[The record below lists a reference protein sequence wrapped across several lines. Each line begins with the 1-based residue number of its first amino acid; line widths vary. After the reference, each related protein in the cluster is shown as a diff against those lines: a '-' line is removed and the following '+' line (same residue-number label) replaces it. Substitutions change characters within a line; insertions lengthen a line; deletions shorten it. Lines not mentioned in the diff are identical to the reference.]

1 MAIRQARAGLCPKR
15 RDDVLEYRLQ
25 PHVQRLHG
33 SPGSPR
39 VRSEDAELF
48 NASSPR
54 NTITETDTPASAH
67 RACATSG
74 SWSSEVR
81 THARSRFDLEC
92 PVAEESRATAGAKQP
107 RGARTTIPH
116 ETRDRGE
123 LRGRIGGCPVP
134 CSTRARNGHQ
144 RSAVVISV
152 HQWPPPLYTS
162 SEWPP
167 PLGASF
173 GESSLSYTPPRL
185 TAAAA
190 VRSLCRWI
198 SRCISRTAIS
208 VMTCCPCGAPL
219 RDCERRE

>member
-1 MAIRQARAGLCPKR
+1 MAIRQAQGRVMPVSDANVLTRTGMRTGYPCGYRA
-15 RDDVLEYRLQ
+15 
-25 PHVQRLHG
+25 
-33 SPGSPR
+33 
-39 VRSEDAELF
+39 VRESEDAELF

-74 SWSSEVR
+74 SWSEPLVR
-81 THARSRFDLEC
+81 SGLTLDLER
-92 PVAEESRATAGAKQP
+92 PVAEESRATAWAKQP
-107 RGARTTIPH
+107 RGAGRTIPL

-123 LRGRIGGCPVP
+123 LRGRIGGCPLP

-173 GESSLSYTPPRL
+173 GESSLSYPPPRL

-198 SRCISRTAIS
+198 SRWISRTAIS

>member
-1 MAIRQARAGLCPKR
+1 MPVSDERVDAYRHMRTGYPCGYRA
-15 RDDVLEYRLQ
+15 
-25 PHVQRLHG
+25 
-33 SPGSPR
+33 
-39 VRSEDAELF
+39 VRESEDAELF

-74 SWSSEVR
+74 SWSEPLVR
-81 THARSRFDLEC
+81 SGLTLDLER
-92 PVAEESRATAGAKQP
+92 PVAEESRATAWAKQP
-107 RGARTTIPH
+107 RGAGRTIPL

-123 LRGRIGGCPVP
+123 LRGRIGGCPLP

-152 HQWPPPLYTS
+152 HQGPPPLYTS

-173 GESSLSYTPPRL
+173 GESSLSYPPPRL

-198 SRCISRTAIS
+198 SRWISRTAIS